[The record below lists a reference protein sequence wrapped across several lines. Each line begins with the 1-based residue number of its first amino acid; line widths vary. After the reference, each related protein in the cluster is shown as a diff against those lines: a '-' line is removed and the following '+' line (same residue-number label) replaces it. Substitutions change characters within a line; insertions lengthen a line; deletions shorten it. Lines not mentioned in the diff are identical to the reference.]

1 MKMRRS
7 LVSLAVLSLTLVSC
21 GSPEDV
27 ATTTTPST
35 TLPTTTAAT
44 EPTTT
49 AIPTTTVPAP
59 TTTLAS
65 STTTVA
71 EGSTTSGGLPG
82 EAIDFGPAT
91 GDTLAVMGVAHD
103 DVLNLRA
110 APGASQAIL
119 AGIPPLYSD
128 LTALGETRQ
137 LTGSMWIQVEYE
149 GQRGWVNLR
158 FIAYLGDTTDV
169 TADVVSNL
177 GERPVAGTMLELGLI
192 VAETFVS
199 EEPRSDL
206 VVSAAP
212 TVGDLGEVTYDVV
225 GLGDDA
231 VRGVRLH
238 VFGQPVDGGFSLDA
252 VEMTTLCGRGAD
264 SDGFCL

>member
-7 LVSLAVLSLTLVSC
+7 LASLAFMSLMLVAC
-21 GSPEDV
+21 GSPEDA
-27 ATTTTPST
+27 ATTTAPSV
-35 TLPTTTAAT
+35 TLPTTTDAT

-49 AIPTTTVPAP
+49 AIPTTTVPAT

-71 EGSTTSGGLPG
+71 ESATTSGGLPG
-82 EAIDFGPAT
+82 EVIDFGPAA

-149 GQRGWVNLR
+149 DQRGWVNLR

-169 TADVVSNL
+169 TADVISNL
-177 GERPVAGTMLELGLI
+177 GERPVAETMLGLGLI

-206 VVSAAP
+206 VVSVAP